1 MKHPAFQ
8 KPDSILE
15 KLRQFH
21 QVHETPLDR
30 VLADLK
36 TAVEQLPYNT
46 CNREAEVVA
55 EVLSERASRRG
66 VVQIGA
72 VLPAVLARLQI
83 KMTEDNEHKDRS

>member
-1 MKHPAFQ
+1 
-8 KPDSILE
+8 
-15 KLRQFH
+15 
-21 QVHETPLDR
+21 VHETPLDQ
-30 VLADLK
+30 VNLK

-46 CNREAEVVA
+46 RSREAEVVA
-55 EVLSERASRRG
+55 EVLTDRASRRG